1 MPSETSLFI
10 KNKSTISSFSWNHF
24 KPGLWRI
31 FQEQITQFPMMRIGG
46 IEHIVMGSSVVFCNV
61 CFNSVVQQ
69 SVQLCFNAVCLV
81 SLTAVCEVCL
91 RRVLFMQ
98 CQPGSTMEMSFSAL
112 PGRSVVFCEGVFHC
126 SNSVWAECSD
136 NWVVAAWNYRQAP
149 RGAT

>member
-1 MPSETSLFI
+1 
-10 KNKSTISSFSWNHF
+10 
-24 KPGLWRI
+24 
-31 FQEQITQFPMMRIGG
+31 MRIGG

-69 SVQLCFNAVCLV
+69 SVQLCFNAVCMV
-81 SLTAVCEVCL
+81 SLTAVREVCL

-126 SNSVWAECSD
+126 SNSV
-136 NWVVAAWNYRQAP
+136 
-149 RGAT
+149 